1 MSTESPIPAKVRTVR
16 ERHEE
21 KFPAFVHADWAVA
34 FPWLLQG
41 TTTRGAPGHEFDFGL
56 FSEGTRSDAVQGHW
70 DQLLT
75 VTGMRVAMHAPQVHE
90 ADVRVYQA
98 SAGGSGLQLV
108 EACDGHMT
116 NQIGV
121 LLAITAADCV
131 PIFLVEPQARVVGVL
146 HAGWRGVAAGILEQ
160 GLAVMFREFG
170 IRERQLHI
178 HFGPAI
184 CGNCYEV
191 GPEVHEALRLTVPS
205 HPGRL
210 DLRAVLADRGSALG
224 VDLDKMSRSTHC
236 TICTQSGL
244 FSHRGGDRSRQVAFM
259 GIRG

>member
-1 MSTESPIPAKVRTVR
+1 MRSL
-16 ERHEE
+16 
-21 KFPAFVHADWAVA
+21 F
-34 FPWLLQG
+34 L
-41 TTTRGAPGHEFDFGL
+41 FDFDSKGSIEL
-56 FSEGTRSDAVQGHW
+56 LVSCAFRDQGIPHGFTSRQNNFGARNNGPSDR
-70 DQLLT
+70 
-75 VTGMRVAMHAPQVHE
+75 VTLSRELGIDACVTMRQVH
-90 ADVRVYQA
+90 
-98 SAGGSGLQLV
+98 GSSVVAVKHTQWTP
-108 EACDGHMT
+108 ECDGVMT
-116 NQIGV
+116 ERTGLGLV
-121 LLAITAADCV
+121 VSSADCV